1 MIDFPVHDGRFVSPI
16 APTKR
21 KFDRYL
27 ETLGSVF
34 QAVKLVNVAKTRHV
48 VTEDRKIGDFSQT
61 RVHLELRDIV
71 P

>member
-1 MIDFPVHDGRFVSPI
+1 MIDIPVHDSRFVSPI
-16 APTKR
+16 APAKR
-21 KFDRYL
+21 RFNRRLK
-27 ETLGSVF
+27 TLGSAF
-34 QAVKLVNVAKTRHV
+34 HAVKLVNVAKTRHV